1 MRLDNP
7 RIVTAK
13 HPNMGNLV
21 GINGSRHLSDAK
33 YLSSIDIWNDD
44 DMETRT
50 FKEII
55 QCLTKENKRLK
66 KREFK
71 TDEDIPLKL
80 VGCAGFEPAT

>member
-1 MRLDNP
+1 MKLDNP
-7 RIVTAK
+7 RIVTSK

-21 GINGSRHLSDAK
+21 GVTNGSCNLSDSR

-55 QCLTKENKRLK
+55 QCLTKENKHLK
-66 KREFK
+66 KENLRLMK
-71 TDEDIPLKL
+71 MHRQIGGL
-80 VGCAGFEPAT
+80 CRI

>member
-1 MRLDNP
+1 MMRLDNP

-21 GINGSRHLSDAK
+21 GVTNGSCNLSDSI

-44 DMETRT
+44 DKEIRT
-50 FKEII
+50 FKKII

-66 KREFK
+66 KENLRLMNIYRE
-71 TDEDIPLKL
+71 
-80 VGCAGFEPAT
+80 VGGLCRI

>member
-1 MRLDNP
+1 MMRLDNP

-21 GINGSRHLSDAK
+21 GVTNASRNLSDAK

-50 FKEII
+50 FKTII
-55 QCLTKENKRLK
+55 HCLTKENNRLK
-66 KREFK
+66 KENLRLMKVHRE
-71 TDEDIPLKL
+71 I
-80 VGCAGFEPAT
+80 AGLCRT

>member
-1 MRLDNP
+1 MMRLDNP

-21 GINGSRHLSDAK
+21 GVTNGSRDLSDSI
-33 YLSSIDIWNDD
+33 YLSSIDIRDDD
-44 DMETRT
+44 DMETKT

-66 KREFK
+66 KENLRLMKIHREIGGLCR
-71 TDEDIPLKL
+71 T
-80 VGCAGFEPAT
+80 

>member
-1 MRLDNP
+1 MKLDNP

-21 GINGSRHLSDAK
+21 GVTNGSHDLRDSR

-50 FKEII
+50 FKTII
-55 QCLTKENKRLK
+55 KCLTKENNCL
-66 KREFK
+66 KREK
-71 TDEDIPLKL
+71 RRLMKIYREIGGLCRT
-80 VGCAGFEPAT
+80 

>member
-21 GINGSRHLSDAK
+21 GITNGSRHLSDAK

-50 FKEII
+50 LKEII
-55 QCLTKENKRLK
+55 QCLT
-66 KREFK
+66 
-71 TDEDIPLKL
+71 
-80 VGCAGFEPAT
+80 

>member
-1 MRLDNP
+1 MMRLDNP

-21 GINGSRHLSDAK
+21 GVTNGSRNLSDSR

-66 KREFK
+66 KENRRLMKIYRE
-71 TDEDIPLKL
+71 IGGL
-80 VGCAGFEPAT
+80 CRI

>member
-21 GINGSRHLSDAK
+21 GITNGSRHLSDAK

-50 FKEII
+50 FKTII
-55 QCLTKENKRLK
+55 QCLTKENDYL
-66 KREFK
+66 KREK
-71 TDEDIPLKL
+71 RRLMKIHCEIGGLCRT
-80 VGCAGFEPAT
+80 

>member
-21 GINGSRHLSDAK
+21 GITNGSRHLSDAK

-44 DMETRT
+44 DMET
-50 FKEII
+50 K
-55 QCLTKENKRLK
+55 LSK
-66 KREFK
+66 K
-71 TDEDIPLKL
+71 LYS
-80 VGCAGFEPAT
+80 A

>member
-1 MRLDNP
+1 MMRLDNP

-21 GINGSRHLSDAK
+21 GVTNGSRNLSDAK
-33 YLSSIDIWNDD
+33 YLSSIDIRDDD
-44 DMETRT
+44 DMETKT

-66 KREFK
+66 KDNLRLMKIYWE
-71 TDEDIPLKL
+71 IGGL
-80 VGCAGFEPAT
+80 CRI